1 MTLGDPIQLDAAVL
15 EAVVEGCPDGF
26 VALDRGGTVLV
37 WNAAAT
43 RLLGWRAE
51 DVLGGPA
58 PHLDVY
64 EPTIP
69 DSGSATAVRRH
80 RDGRRLL
87 LSRERVVTLTGSD
100 GAPIGWGEFLRPP
113 PAGDHRLA
121 RRNGLSLALADALRI
136 DEIKAA
142 LQTAVGPLLGADR
155 ALLLRYEGDGLAG
168 YFAVG
173 AAHEDAQ
180 EALVDVDLPLC
191 PPGLSPPG
199 DWGPLVG
206 HLAVGG
212 EPARPTL
219 FLPAGPRE
227 EGWIL
232 ALGFADEAPS
242 DAADLEL
249 AAAMATETWLAVK
262 RADLI
267 RELDGRVEILEA
279 TAAVSRAA
287 DLDLEPLLEAVC
299 ACAAD
304 ALSCER
310 AAIYLREPD
319 GRLRLAH
326 LHGGSLEGLGSD
338 GSRAAAWLLD
348 EGTQITVQ
356 PGEGLPHL
364 DGPWSPDAGVVA
376 LLAQPLRV
384 GDLGLGVLLAAHTAA
399 RPRGFTQLCRA
410 VADAVGRQAAPA
422 IANARLFAGERQAV
436 RHLSELEQLKED
448 YISGIIHDLK
458 SPLTGLLGFVGT
470 LRRVDVLSTPEERR
484 EYLEIMDRQ
493 ARRLAGLVEDLL
505 VGARLEAGKL
515 QPDETSEVAWGE
527 LVRDVLASLAPD
539 RRVRVQ
545 LTVDGD
551 DRVCADRLQL
561 ERVVQNLVDNALHHS
576 AEPSAVEVAVQ
587 RDGDEVILA
596 VRDHGA
602 GILAASQEELFTRFS
617 RGTRRRGSTGLGLW
631 IVRGIIEAH
640 GGTVGVQSQPG
651 KGAVFTARLPAT
663 SERA

>member
-1 MTLGDPIQLDAAVL
+1 MTLGEETQLDAAVL
-15 EAVVEGCPDGF
+15 ETVVEGCPDAF

-51 DVLGGPA
+51 DVLGRPA

-87 LSRERVVTLTGSD
+87 LSRERVVTLTGSE

-113 PAGDHRLA
+113 PTGDHRLA
-121 RRNGLSLALADALRI
+121 RRNDLSLALAEALRI
-136 DEIKAA
+136 DEVNAA

-155 ALLLRYEGDGLAG
+155 ALLLRHQGDSVAG
-168 YFAVG
+168 YLAVG
-173 AAHEDAQ
+173 AAQKDA
-180 EALVDVDLPLC
+180 EEVRVDVDLPS
-191 PPGLSPPG
+191 GPPG

-206 HLAVGG
+206 HLAVGR
-212 EPARPTL
+212 EPARPTV

-232 ALGFADEAPS
+232 ALAFADETLTEE
-242 DAADLEL
+242 ADLEL
-249 AAAMATETWLAVK
+249 ATALASETWLAVK

-267 RELDGRVEILEA
+267 LELEGRVEILEA
-279 TAAVSRAA
+279 TAAISLAA
-287 DLDLEPLLEAVC
+287 GLDLERLLEAVC
-299 ACAAD
+299 ASAAE

-319 GRLRLAH
+319 GHGRLRLAH
-326 LHGGSLEGLGSD
+326 LHGGSLAGFGSD
-338 GSRAAAWLLD
+338 GSRGAAWLLD

-356 PGEGLPHL
+356 PGEDLPHL
-364 DGPWSPDAGVVA
+364 DGPWSPDEGVVA

-384 GDLGLGVLLAAHTAA
+384 GDLQLGVLLAAHTVA
-399 RPRGFTQLCRA
+399 RPRGFTPLCRK
-410 VADAVGRQAAPA
+410 VAEAVGRQASPA

-458 SPLTGLLGFVGT
+458 SPLTGLLGFVST
-470 LRRVDVLSTPEERR
+470 LRRLDVLSTPEERR
-484 EYLEIMDRQ
+484 EYLDIMDRQ

-505 VGARLEAGKL
+505 VGARMEAGRL
-515 QPDETSEVAWGE
+515 QPDETSEVALGE

-539 RRVRVQ
+539 RRVRAQ

-561 ERVVQNLVDNALHHS
+561 ERLVQNLVDNALHHS

-587 RDGDEVILA
+587 RDGDEVVLA

-602 GILAASQEELFTRFS
+602 GIPAGSQAELFTRFA

-631 IVRGIIEAH
+631 IVRGIVEAH

-651 KGAVFTARLPAT
+651 KGATFAARLPAM
-663 SERA
+663 SEQH